1 MLKSMNEMSSQET
14 KIRNAIE
21 TQRANGFTVT
31 TNVWFTFRD
40 GRTPPSVSPW
50 GAILW
55 TLHSTKSGN
64 FIIPGKGIWWKSVL
78 DHLEVDQ
85 DWADHFVSGFDAVNN
100 PNLDINN
107 PAYLLGQKLRLEY
120 IPISQ

>member
-1 MLKSMNEMSSQET
+1 MSEISPQEI
-14 KIRNAIE
+14 KIRAALDL
-21 TQRANGFTVT
+21 QKANGFRVT
-31 TNVWFTFRD
+31 SNVWFNFRD

-55 TLHSTKSGN
+55 TLNSTKTGN

-85 DWADHFVSGFDAVNN
+85 SWMDHFIAGFDAENN
-100 PNLDINN
+100 SLDTNHS
-107 PAYLLGQKLRLEY
+107 AYVLGQRLRAEY
-120 IPISQ
+120 IIDA